1 MPTDY
6 RLVQV
11 ATFQTKFEDKSPGI
25 LTSIKSIP
33 GQTTS
38 EIASSTGDTEADV
51 NIVLKVLEQSS
62 IIVSATS
69 EAGILVHWHVSDWSN
84 EIESNL
90 ADARTW
96 QSNNNG
102 ALMSTMGNDLDLF
115 FEIADRLGWILEYE
129 GTTKRADA

>member
-1 MPTDY
+1 MPNDY

-25 LTSIKSIP
+25 LTYIKNNP
-33 GQTTS
+33 GQS
-38 EIASSTGDTEADV
+38 SAEISIGTGEIVADV
-51 NIVLKVLEQSS
+51 NIVLRVLELSRM
-62 IIVSATS
+62 IVSATGG
-69 EAGILVHWHVSDWSN
+69 AGILVHWHVSDWAD

-90 ADARTW
+90 PDARTW

-102 ALMSTMGNDLDLF
+102 ALMSQMQSDLGLSY
-115 FEIADRLGWILEYE
+115 EIAEILGWILEYE